1 MFNLNQ
7 AIKTIATY
15 AAATTQAIAIMTL
28 APKSIRDRE
37 VSTAKR
43 NIAARKAKAVR
54 INQEV
59 TKELLELKS
68 IIVATPVTPKP
79 AKPSPAPVNDPW
91 LEPLSITPKPTTH
104 QWRSPQ
110 QPPTLKL
117 LSPAKPTGTSAS
129 SPTAAKPNYSKLTIR
144 ELKAIA
150 SNIKLKGYARMN
162 KAQLAQALS
171 QG

>member
-1 MFNLNQ
+1 MFNLAQ

-15 AAATTQAIAIMTL
+15 AAATTQAITIMTL

-59 TKELLELKS
+59 DQELLELKA
-68 IIVATPVTPKP
+68 IISVASPLLTQPKP
-79 AKPSPAPVNDPW
+79 SPVNDPW
-91 LEPLSITPKPTTH
+91 LDPVSIKPKPTTH
-104 QWRSPQ
+104 QWRSSQ

-117 LSPAKPTGTSAS
+117 LPPAKPTIAPAS
-129 SPTAAKPNYSKLTIR
+129 TPTAAKPNYSKLTIR

-150 SNIKLKGYARMN
+150 SGIKLKGYARMS
-162 KAQLAQALS
+162 KAELAQALS